1 MIGGSLFLAPF
12 KSVRWYDIC
21 HIIDFFSMPFIGRY
35 AQTFIS
41 MYYTS
46 HQLWFNGLLTIT
58 LLHIY
63 TLQKYRKLKR
73 NRIVACK
80 TCPIICKELFDVK
93 YWIKT
98 TLPDIGIGIYE
109 HGITVSPQTYYLVF
123 DYVCLI
129 YQITP
134 CTISVCTDVT
144 RKSIIL

>member
-21 HIIDFFSMPFIGRY
+21 HLIDFFSMPFIGRY

-93 YWIKT
+93 YWIKQHSQ
-98 TLPDIGIGIYE
+98 TLVLEYMSME
-109 HGITVSPQTYYLVF
+109 SPFHPKHIIL
-123 DYVCLI
+123 CLI
-129 YQITP
+129 M
-134 CTISVCTDVT
+134 SVWFIKLLHV
-144 RKSIIL
+144 RFLFVQMLLEKV